1 MVKYQI
7 MVNVT
12 ITVVDPYRTRPV
24 SVDQIIH
31 VLVIIAVA
39 FIFIVVF
46 FGIGG
51 AR

>member
-1 MVKYQI
+1 MS
-7 MVNVT
+7 NVT
-12 ITVVDPYRTRPV
+12 IVDPFRAQPV

-39 FIFIVVF
+39 FIFIVTF
-46 FGIGG
+46 FGLGG